1 MVREDVADK
10 VLMISD
16 FGRVSMAGNG
26 CFQGLETSV
35 SCDGSSRFLLS

>member
-1 MVREDVADK
+1 MVRGDVADK

-16 FGRVSMAGNG
+16 YRRVSMAGNG

-35 SCDGSSRFLLS
+35 SCDGSSCFVLS